1 MRRPSKSPKAGCD
14 ADSSLNASQRGNNV
28 HLPAFFSVP
37 DDVAD
42 PKRRAS
48 CLTLGT
54 TAFRRVPRTIIARCS
69 ADPTTPNA
77 DRCDFLNIEDDLT
90 WIFSTTV
97 KPALDTGPTARVP
110 CQD

>member
-1 MRRPSKSPKAGCD
+1 MLDFRDDSLSPGA
-14 ADSSLNASQRGNNV
+14 ANNA
-28 HLPAFFSVP
+28 L
-37 DDVAD
+37 
-42 PKRRAS
+42 
-48 CLTLGT
+48 
-54 TAFRRVPRTIIARCS
+54 IARCS